1 MQMATQDKSGF
12 KKAESPNSNNN
23 DDDAVWIDRPAEGES
38 VQGILL
44 EHEESAGQYDTPLI
58 KLRRTD
64 DHDDDE
70 GPVAL
75 MWTNKTIE
83 NKFQNNDIKLNSE
96 VLIEATEKY
105 TFTNDDG
112 EEIEA
117 TDYEVYFKK

>member
-1 MQMATQDKSGF
+1 MATHDKSGF
-12 KKAESPNSNNN
+12 ERAESPNSNNN
-23 DDDAVWIDRPAEGES
+23 DDDALWIDRPEEGES

-44 EHEESAGQYDTPLI
+44 EHEESAGQFDTPLI
-58 KLRRTD
+58 KIRRTD